1 MKTRKLDLIKEKEV
15 MDKIQAL
22 QNRGEANFSNYD
34 GDDDSYEED
43 MYEDE
48 DDSYERMGS
57 LNYEGGDDNYA
68 PKKKPVSMKQKSAH
82 GVLSAPQRTISINI
96 ANNIGVA
103 GFSGKSVG
111 TYPSATITLFGATQN
126 SLPGIPALGVTK
138 LTPALGARI
147 DGYLY
152 AGTANATDVDITVSS
167 DTSTYGQ
174 IFSESKS
181 SPYVVVGNKL
191 FCTVQGQL
199 INTYQTVEVDL
210 LGRNLTVP
218 YTPFDKQ
225 SAFQFSSVII
235 EDTEFQLKLDG
246 NMSLQ
251 YTLFTPGASGAPS
264 NTSNSVKISMYLYSI
279 VEANRA
285 LSGKS
290 TIVQSKTK
298 RMPTSTQSFRMIK

>member
-1 MKTRKLDLIKEKEV
+1 MKTRKLDLIKEKQV
-15 MDKIQAL
+15 MDEIQRL
-22 QNRGEANFSNYD
+22 QNMGEAQFSNMD
-34 GDDDSYEED
+34 GDDD

-48 DDSYERMGS
+48 DDSFERMGS
-57 LNYEGGDDNYA
+57 LNYEGGEDDNYA
-68 PKKKPVSMKQKSAH
+68 PKRKPISMKPQKAH
-82 GVLSAPQRTISINI
+82 GVLSAPQRTISINL

-111 TYPSATITLFGATQN
+111 TYPSATLTLFGATQN
-126 SLPGIPALGVTK
+126 NVAGVPGLGVTKLQPALGVT
-138 LTPALGARI
+138 I
-147 DGYLY
+147 DGRLY
-152 AGTANATDVDITVSS
+152 AGTANATDSDLTVSS
-167 DTSTYGQ
+167 DTASYTQ
-174 IFSESKS
+174 IFAESQS

-191 FCTVQGQL
+191 FSTVQNQL

-251 YTLFTPGASGAPS
+251 YTLFTPGASGAPL
-264 NTSNSVKISMYLYSI
+264 NTSNTIKISMYLYSI

-290 TIVQSKTK
+290 TIVKSATR
-298 RMPTSTQSFRMIK
+298 RMPTSNQQIRMIK